1 MFTVHLQ
8 EKAKCNLTSSY
19 WASWVSIHLQNNWR
33 VSCRELIYRRKTS
46 PVAVEMLAVRQRPT
60 KVRSSSAVEIP
71 TRYKSDLYRLK
82 CDKYINKYKVSFW
95 QPESFYSGPERQ
107 EIPIIV
113 SCFFFFFFFFFLFSF
128 EVHFSKSN
136 FEMFWEMQ
144 GVGTLIY
151 HFFW

>member
-19 WASWVSIHLQNNWR
+19 RASWVSIHLQNNWR

-82 CDKYINKYKVSFW
+82 CDKYINKYKFSFW

-113 SCFFFFFFFFFLFSF
+113 SCFFFFLFSF